1 MPFSIRITTIM
12 PSVGCMI
19 FFFAAAGLAQVP
31 TTDSLTA
38 VGISPAALQVTA
50 TDSAKLSSENSVA
63 KDSISTFSQP
73 LKTDSVKQDPL
84 ALHPPPPDSQF
95 PTSKPVY
102 PQADSS
108 AHLLDTAN
116 LAGVRWM
123 QTTVVHGTLRGK
135 LKARQER
142 KDADNRKDIL
152 SIEAIQEHPD
162 PNVADALARAP
173 GITVRRAQ
181 GEGNYVQIRGSE
193 PRLST
198 VTINGQKMTSSSGNT
213 RAVDLGVIPVDQL
226 SEIEVTK
233 VLMPEMDGDAIGGTV
248 NLVTPG
254 AVDTHLVMKALL
266 AGGASDLSGKP
277 LWQGSAA
284 LSKRFFEDG
293 ALGVYLGG
301 SWFKNRTRTDALEL
315 KWDTLE
321 EFRNVIWNLEQRQ
334 YQNQKERSGASGR
347 LDWRTPDH
355 SVAYLTGN
363 WSRTDD
369 AQIRNRFTINREGAQ
384 QISPA
389 IPDSFASDLIKYA
402 REVRD
407 REIIKTVSQATLGG
421 STQFGPVALD
431 LSLTGS
437 SSGTH
442 QPPYLL
448 ASFKPRSLNS
458 YIDPSDPDLPRFYAF
473 YYPRPIAIDP
483 RLGLASEYTN
493 SGVSWV
499 QSDAQED
506 DIHGRV
512 DARLFLGGDSTW
524 QLRIGGK
531 WGWNQKDQNVVGG
544 TMSPSDPLLKK
555 PVMNLSQVLSSDSAV
570 GFYDGHYTIGPLPD
584 PNAIRAWLAVNGLT
598 MDTTNSSNDHI
609 QLDPQNYSVIMHHYA
624 GYAETKWRDGD
635 LSAVGGVRLE
645 RYDIRST
652 GNAVLQQIDE
662 SWVAT
667 IPTTVERTFDFVLPM
682 VSARWSPTPQW
693 VARAS
698 YTRSFSLPDAMDLLP
713 RVLSDFL
720 DQTVTVGNPYL
731 KATVAD
737 AVELDLEWYRKPRG
751 MASIGVFAKQL
762 TDYVVPTIWE
772 VWDVIQ
778 KQSNTHYSKDNGDV
792 AYLEGVELEAQQPL
806 TFLPSFLSGFGVDGN
821 YTWTHSSIT
830 LPGRTEES
838 TLPGQSEHSA
848 NLGLR
853 YDFHGFT
860 AQISGCWQSEFLY
873 QVGVGTN
880 KKNDTWVD
888 AHTRV
893 DASVSQRFGHG
904 LLVYIQGANLW
915 NTPYRLFSGDTRHP
929 SQIEYNGR
937 TAEGGIRLSL

>member
-1 MPFSIRITTIM
+1 M
-12 PSVGCMI
+12 
-19 FFFAAAGLAQVP
+19 AALLALGALAQAPATESSMVVGPPPAGIQASEPDTATPGSTP
-31 TTDSLTA
+31 TAVDTAITDS
-38 VGISPAALQVTA
+38 GR
-50 TDSAKLSSENSVA
+50 
-63 KDSISTFSQP
+63 ISTTESV
-73 LKTDSVKQDPL
+73 KTDSVTLPTT
-84 ALHPPPPDSQF
+84 PDTVATSTAPTFSQ
-95 PTSKPVY
+95 S
-102 PQADSS
+102 DSTVP
-108 AHLLDTAN
+108 LLDSTKIG
-116 LAGVRWM
+116 GVRRM
-123 QTTVVHGTLRGK
+123 ETTVVRGTLRGK

-142 KDADNRKDIL
+142 KDADNRKDVL
-152 SIEAIQEHPD
+152 AIESIQEHPD
-162 PNVADALARAP
+162 PDVADALARAP
-173 GITVRRAQ
+173 GITVRRSQ

-254 AVDTHLVMKALL
+254 AIDTHLVMKGLF
-266 AGGASDLSGKP
+266 AGGAGDLSGKP

-321 EFRNVIWNLEQRQ
+321 EFRNVIWNLEQRE
-334 YQNQKERSGASGR
+334 YHNQKERAGASAR
-347 LDWRTPDH
+347 LDWRTPER

-369 AQIRNRFTINREGAQ
+369 AQIRDRFTINREGAQ

-421 STQFGPVALD
+421 STQSGPAAFD

-458 YIDPSDPDLPRFYAF
+458 YIDPSDPDVPKFYAF
-473 YYPRPIAIDP
+473 YYPRPIAVDP

-493 SGVSWV
+493 SGISRV

-506 DIHGRV
+506 DIHGRA

-524 QLRIGGK
+524 QIRVGGK
-531 WGWNQKDQNVVGG
+531 WGWNHKDQDVVGG

-555 PVMNLSQVLSSDSAV
+555 PVLSLSQVVSSDSGV

-584 PNAIRAWLAVNGLT
+584 PEAIRSWLAVNGMT

-609 QLDPQNYSVIMHHYA
+609 QLDPQNYSVVMRHYA
-624 GYAETKWRDGD
+624 GYAEAKWRDGD
-635 LSAVGGVRLE
+635 FSAVGGVRLE

-652 GNAVLQQIDE
+652 GNTVLQQIDE
-662 SWVAT
+662 SWSAT
-667 IPTTVERTFDFVLPM
+667 IPTTVDRTFDFVLPM
-682 VSARWSPTPQW
+682 VSARWSPTPQV

-713 RVLSDFL
+713 RVLFDFL

-737 AVELDLEWYRKPRG
+737 ALELDLEWYRKPRG
-751 MASIGVFAKQL
+751 MASIGVFAKKL

-806 TFLPSFLSGFGVDGN
+806 TFLPSVFSGLGIDGN

-853 YDFHGFT
+853 FDFHGFT
-860 AQISGCWQSEFLY
+860 AQMSGCWQSEFLY
-873 QVGVGTN
+873 QVGIGTN

-893 DASVSQRFGHG
+893 DASVSQRLGHG
-904 LLVYIQGANLW
+904 LLVYFQGANLW
-915 NTPYRLFSGDTRHP
+915 NTPYRLYTGDTRHP
-929 SQIEYNGR
+929 SQTEYNGR
-937 TAEGGIRLSL
+937 TFEGGIRLSL